1 MIMQKQMDNN
11 NQRGFTSSIGA
22 ILAAAGGAVGLGN
35 IWRYPYMVGQNGGGA
50 FLILNMFFV
59 LMIGIP
65 LMMSEFVIGRRT
77 QSNVVGAYRKL
88 APKQKGWTLL
98 GYFSILAALLIY
110 AFYSVVAGWTL
121 NYIVMAST
129 NQLAGLT
136 PMEVAETFEHFTS
149 HSIWPVIFQLLF
161 LGLTALVIS
170 FGVQKGIEKISKILM
185 PVLFIL
191 LLLMVVRSLT
201 LPGAREGLHFL
212 FHPDLSKLTGDS
224 ILGALGQ
231 SFFSLSLGMGAMVTY
246 GSYIRKED
254 SLFKTSLWISVCDL
268 MVAILAGVVIFPAV
282 FSFGMDPASGPQ
294 LVYVVLPNVFNSM
307 PMGGLFAAVFFI
319 LLGIAALTS
328 TISLQEIVVAFSVEE
343 LHWSRRKSSIIS
355 MVVVFFVG
363 VFCAL
368 SFGPLEHVK
377 FFGRTFFDFFDLIT
391 ASYMMPIG
399 ALAMTIF
406 LGWFYPK
413 VEVKDEITNG
423 GMLKGKL
430 FELYYFILRFV
441 APIALV
447 IIIISGIV
455 G

>member
-1 MIMQKQMDNN
+1 MANET
-11 NQRGFTSSIGA
+11 RGFTSNTGA

-35 IWRYPYMVGQNGGGA
+35 IWRYPYMLGQNGGGA
-50 FLILNMFFV
+50 FLIVNMFFV

-65 LMMSEFVIGRRT
+65 LMMTEFVIGRRT
-77 QSNVVGAYRKL
+77 QSNVVGAYKKLERK
-88 APKQKGWTLL
+88 KGWATI
-98 GYFSILAALLIY
+98 GYFSILGAVLIY

-121 NYIVMAST
+121 NYIVMACT
-129 NQLAGLT
+129 NQLSGLT
-136 PMEVAETFEHFTS
+136 PNEVADAFASFTS
-149 HSIWPVIFQLLF
+149 HSFWPVLFQLAF
-161 LGLTALVIS
+161 LALTALVIS

-185 PVLFIL
+185 PVLFFL

-201 LPGAREGLHFL
+201 LPGAKEGLQFL
-212 FHPDLSKLTGDS
+212 FKPDFSKLTGAGV
-224 ILGALGQ
+224 LGALGQ

-268 MVAILAGVVIFPAV
+268 LVAILAGVVIFPAV
-282 FSFGMDPASGPQ
+282 FSFGMDPAAGPQ

-307 PMGGLFAAVFFI
+307 PMGALFAAIFFV

-328 TISLQEIVVAFSVEE
+328 TISLQEIIVAFSVEE

-355 MVVVFFVG
+355 MISIFVIG
-363 VFCAL
+363 IFCTL
-368 SFGPLEHVK
+368 SFGPIKHWTL
-377 FFGRTFFDFFDLIT
+377 FDRTIFDLFDLIT
-391 ASYMMPIG
+391 ASYLMPIG
-399 ALAMTIF
+399 ALATTIF

-423 GMLKGKL
+423 GALKGKL

-441 APIALV
+441 APIALIV
-447 IIIISGIV
+447 ILVSGII

>member
-1 MIMQKQMDNN
+1 MDNN
-11 NQRGFTSSIGA
+11 QQRGFTSNIGA

-35 IWRYPYMVGQNGGGA
+35 IWRYPYMLGQNGGGA
-50 FLILNMFFV
+50 FLIVNMIFV

-65 LMMSEFVIGRRT
+65 LMMTEFVIGRRT

-88 APKQKGWTLL
+88 APNHKGWTAL
-98 GYFSILAALLIY
+98 GYFGILAAVLIY

-121 NYIVMAST
+121 NYIVMACS
-129 NQLAGLT
+129 NQLSGMSPA
-136 PMEVAETFEHFTS
+136 EVADTFSNFTAGS
-149 HSIWPVIFQLLF
+149 FWPVLYQFLF
-161 LGLTALVIS
+161 LTLTALVIS

-201 LPGAREGLHFL
+201 LPGAKEGLRFL
-212 FHPDLSKLTGDS
+212 FHPDFSKLNGAGV
-224 ILGALGQ
+224 LGGLGQ

-282 FSFGMDPASGPQ
+282 FSFGMDPAGGPQ

-307 PMGGLFAAVFFI
+307 PMGALFAAIFFV

-328 TISLQEIVVAFSVEE
+328 TISLQEIIVAFSVEE

-355 MVVVFFVG
+355 MLTIFIIG
-363 VFCAL
+363 IFCTL
-368 SFGPLEHVK
+368 SFGPLK
-377 FFGRTFFDFFDLIT
+377 NATLFGKTIFDLFDLIT
-391 ASYMMPIG
+391 ASYLMPIG

-406 LGWFYPK
+406 LGWVYPK

-423 GMLKGKL
+423 GTLKGNL
-430 FELYYFILRFV
+430 FEVYYFILRFV
-441 APIALV
+441 APIALA
-447 IIIISGIV
+447 IILVSGIF
-455 G
+455 GQ

>member
-1 MIMQKQMDNN
+1 MANET
-11 NQRGFTSSIGA
+11 RGFTSNIGA

-35 IWRYPYMVGQNGGGA
+35 IWRYPYMLGQNGGGA
-50 FLILNMFFV
+50 FLLVNMLFV

-77 QSNVVGAYRKL
+77 QSNVVGAYRKMS
-88 APKQKGWTLL
+88 PDHKGWTVL
-98 GYFSILAALLIY
+98 GYFGIIAAVLIY

-129 NQLAGLT
+129 GHLSGLE
-136 PMEVAETFEHFTS
+136 PAEVSEAFSAFTS
-149 HSIWPVIFQLLF
+149 HSFWPVLCQLLF
-161 LGLTALVIS
+161 LALTALVIT
-170 FGVQKGIEKISKILM
+170 FGVQKGIEKVSKILM

-191 LLLMVVRSLT
+191 LLLMCVRSLT
-201 LPGAREGLHFL
+201 LPAASEGLSFL
-212 FHPDLSKLTGDS
+212 FRPDFSKLTGQGV
-224 ILGALGQ
+224 LGALGQ

-254 SLFKTSLWISVCDL
+254 SLFKTSLWISICDL

-282 FSFGMDPASGPQ
+282 FSFGMDPAGGPQ

-307 PMGGLFAAVFFI
+307 PMGGVFAAIFFL

-328 TISLQEIVVAFSVEE
+328 TISLQEIVVAFTVEE

-355 MVVVFFVG
+355 MLVVFFIG
-363 VFCAL
+363 VFCTL
-368 SFGPLEHVK
+368 SFGVLK
-377 FFGRTFFDFFDLIT
+377 DATIFGHTVFEFFDMIT
-391 ASYMMPIG
+391 ASYLMPIG

-406 LGWFYPK
+406 LGWFFPK
-413 VEVKDEITNG
+413 VEIKDEITNG
-423 GMLKGKL
+423 GTLKGKL
-430 FELYYFILRFV
+430 FELYYFILRYV
-441 APIALV
+441 APLALLV
-447 IIIISGIV
+447 ILISGIV

>member
-1 MIMQKQMDNN
+1 MTQDNN
-11 NQRGFTSSIGA
+11 NRGFTSNIGA

-35 IWRYPYMVGQNGGGA
+35 IWRYPYMLGQNGGGA
-50 FLILNMFFV
+50 FLLVNMIFV

-65 LMMSEFVIGRRT
+65 LMMTEFVIGRRT

-88 APKQKGWTLL
+88 APEHKGWTAL
-98 GYFSILAALLIY
+98 GYFGILAAVLIY

-121 NYIVMAST
+121 NYIVMACT
-129 NQLAGLT
+129 NQLSGLT
-136 PMEVAETFEHFTS
+136 PTEVADTFANFTAGS
-149 HSIWPVIFQLLF
+149 FWPVLYQLLF
-161 LGLTALVIS
+161 LTLTALVIS

-201 LPGAREGLHFL
+201 LPGAKEGLNFL
-212 FHPDLSKLTGDS
+212 FKPDFSKLTGAGV
-224 ILGALGQ
+224 LGALGQ

-282 FSFGMDPASGPQ
+282 FSFGMDPAGGPQ

-307 PMGGLFAAVFFI
+307 PMGALFAAIFFI

-328 TISLQEIVVAFSVEE
+328 TISLQEIIVAFNVEE

-355 MVVVFFVG
+355 MLSIFVIG
-363 VFCAL
+363 IFCTL
-368 SFGPLEHVK
+368 SFGPLK
-377 FFGRTFFDFFDLIT
+377 NATLFGKTIFDLFDLIT
-391 ASYMMPIG
+391 ASYLMPIG

-423 GMLKGKL
+423 GTLKGKL

-441 APIALV
+441 APIALL
-447 IIIISGIV
+447 IIIVSGIV

>member
-1 MIMQKQMDNN
+1 MTLQNN
-11 NQRGFTSSIGA
+11 NRGFTSNIGA

-35 IWRYPYMVGQNGGGA
+35 IWRYPYMLGQNGGGA
-50 FLILNMFFV
+50 FLLVNMFFV
-59 LMIGIP
+59 LAIGIP
-65 LMMSEFVIGRRT
+65 LMMTEFVIGRRS
-77 QSNVVGAYRKL
+77 QSNAVGAYKKL
-88 APKQKGWTLL
+88 AKNKGWTII
-98 GYFSILAALLIY
+98 GYFSIVAAVLIY
-110 AFYSVVAGWTL
+110 AFYSVVAGWTI
-121 NYIVMAST
+121 NYIVMACT
-129 NQLAGLT
+129 NQLSGLN
-136 PMEVAETFEHFTS
+136 PEEVAEAFASFTA
-149 HSIWPVIFQLLF
+149 HTYWPVICQLVF
-161 LGLTALVIS
+161 LAITALVIS

-185 PVLFIL
+185 PVLFVL
-191 LLLMVVRSLT
+191 LLFMCVRSLT
-201 LPGAREGLHFL
+201 LPGAGEGLRFL
-212 FHPDLSKLTGDS
+212 FQPDFSKLNGAS

-254 SLFKTSLWISVCDL
+254 SLFKTSLWISICDL
-268 MVAILAGVVIFPAV
+268 LVAILAGVVIFPAV
-282 FSFGMDPASGPQ
+282 FSFGMDPAGGPQ

-328 TISLQEIVVAFSVEE
+328 TISLQEIIVAFNVEE

-355 MVVVFFVG
+355 MLVVFFIG
-363 VFCAL
+363 VFCTL
-368 SFGPLEHVK
+368 SFGPLNHWK
-377 FFGRTFFDFFDLIT
+377 IYGRTIFDFFDLIT

-423 GMLKGKL
+423 GTLKGKL
-430 FELYYFILRFV
+430 FEAYYFILRYV
-441 APIALV
+441 APLALIV
-447 IIIISGIV
+447 IIISGIV

>member
-1 MIMQKQMDNN
+1 M
-11 NQRGFTSSIGA
+11 
-22 ILAAAGGAVGLGN
+22 AAAGGAVGLGN
-35 IWRYPYMVGQNGGGA
+35 IWRYPYMLGQNGGGA
-50 FLILNMFFV
+50 FLIVNMFFV

-65 LMMSEFVIGRRT
+65 LMMTEFVIGRRT
-77 QSNVVGAYRKL
+77 QSNVVGAYKKL
-88 APKQKGWTLL
+88 EQKKGWAAI
-98 GYFSILAALLIY
+98 GYFSILAAVLIY

-121 NYIVMAST
+121 NYIVMACT
-129 NQLAGLT
+129 NRLSGLT
-136 PMEVAETFEHFTS
+136 PNEVADAFASFTAS
-149 HSIWPVIFQLLF
+149 SFWPLLYQFCF
-161 LGLTALVIS
+161 LILTALVIS

-185 PVLFIL
+185 PVLFFL

-201 LPGAREGLHFL
+201 LPGAKEGLQFL
-212 FHPDLSKLTGDS
+212 FKPDFSKLTGAGV
-224 ILGALGQ
+224 LGALGQ

-268 MVAILAGVVIFPAV
+268 LVAILAGVVIFPAV
-282 FSFGMDPASGPQ
+282 FSFGMDPAGGPQ

-307 PMGGLFAAVFFI
+307 PMGGLFAAVFFL

-328 TISLQEIVVAFSVEE
+328 TISLQEIIVAFNVEE

-355 MVVVFFVG
+355 MISIFVIG
-363 VFCAL
+363 IFCTL
-368 SFGPLEHVK
+368 SFGPIKHWTL
-377 FFGRTFFDFFDLIT
+377 FDRTIFDLFDLVT
-391 ASYMMPIG
+391 ASYLMPIG
-399 ALAMTIF
+399 ALATTIF

-423 GMLKGKL
+423 GALKGKL

-441 APIALV
+441 APIALIV
-447 IIIISGIV
+447 ILVSGII

>member
-1 MIMQKQMDNN
+1 MANET
-11 NQRGFTSSIGA
+11 RGFTSNIGA

-35 IWRYPYMVGQNGGGA
+35 IWRYPYMLGQNGGGA
-50 FLILNMFFV
+50 FLLVNMFFV

-77 QSNVVGAYRKL
+77 QSNVVGAYRKMS
-88 APKQKGWTLL
+88 PDHQGWTVL
-98 GYFSILAALLIY
+98 GYFGIIAAVLIY

-129 NQLAGLT
+129 GHLSGLE
-136 PMEVAETFEHFTS
+136 PAEVSEAFSAFTS
-149 HSIWPVIFQLLF
+149 HSFWPVLCQLLF
-161 LGLTALVIS
+161 LALTALVIT
-170 FGVQKGIEKISKILM
+170 FGVQKGIEKVSKILM

-191 LLLMVVRSLT
+191 LLLMCVRSLT
-201 LPGAREGLHFL
+201 LPAASEGLSFL
-212 FHPDLSKLTGDS
+212 FRPDFSKLTGQGV
-224 ILGALGQ
+224 LGALGQ

-268 MVAILAGVVIFPAV
+268 LVAILAGVVIFPAV
-282 FSFGMDPASGPQ
+282 FSFGMDPAGGPQ

-307 PMGGLFAAVFFI
+307 PMGGVFAAIFFL

-328 TISLQEIVVAFSVEE
+328 TISLQEIVVAFTVEE

-355 MVVVFFVG
+355 MLVVFFIG

-368 SFGPLEHVK
+368 SFGVLK
-377 FFGRTFFDFFDLIT
+377 DATIFGHTVFEFFDMIT
-391 ASYMMPIG
+391 ASYLMPIG

-406 LGWFYPK
+406 LGWFFPK
-413 VEVKDEITNG
+413 VEIKDEITNG
-423 GMLKGKL
+423 GTLKGKL
-430 FELYYFILRFV
+430 FELYYFILRYV
-441 APIALV
+441 APLALLV
-447 IIIISGIV
+447 ILISGIV

>member
-1 MIMQKQMDNN
+1 MTTQDNN
-11 NQRGFTSSIGA
+11 RGFTSNIGA

-35 IWRYPYMVGQNGGGA
+35 IWRYPYMLGQNGGGA
-50 FLILNMFFV
+50 FLLVNMFFV
-59 LMIGIP
+59 LAIGIP
-65 LMMSEFVIGRRT
+65 LMMTEFVIGRRT

-88 APKQKGWTLL
+88 APNHKGWTAL
-98 GYFSILAALLIY
+98 GYFGILAAVLIY

-121 NYIVMAST
+121 NYIVMACT
-129 NQLAGLT
+129 NQLSGLT
-136 PMEVAETFEHFTS
+136 PTEVADTFASFTAGS
-149 HSIWPVIFQLLF
+149 FWPVLYQLLF
-161 LGLTALVIS
+161 LTLTALVIS

-201 LPGAREGLHFL
+201 LPGAKEGLNFL
-212 FHPDLSKLTGDS
+212 FKPDFSKLTGAGV
-224 ILGALGQ
+224 LGALGQ

-282 FSFGMDPASGPQ
+282 FSFGMDPAGGPQ

-307 PMGGLFAAVFFI
+307 PMGGLFAAVFFL

-328 TISLQEIVVAFSVEE
+328 TISLQEIIVAFNVEE

-355 MVVVFFVG
+355 MISIFVIG
-363 VFCAL
+363 IFCTL
-368 SFGPLEHVK
+368 SFGPIKHWTL
-377 FFGRTFFDFFDLIT
+377 FDRNIFDLFDLIT
-391 ASYMMPIG
+391 ASYLMPIG

-423 GMLKGKL
+423 GTLKGNL

-441 APIALV
+441 APIALL
-447 IIIISGIV
+447 IIIVSGIV

>member
-1 MIMQKQMDNN
+1 MANE
-11 NQRGFTSSIGA
+11 QRGFTSNIGA

-35 IWRYPYMVGQNGGGA
+35 IWRYPYMLGQNGGGA
-50 FLILNMFFV
+50 FLLVNLFFV

-65 LMMSEFVIGRRT
+65 LMMTEFVIGRRT
-77 QSNVVGAYRKL
+77 QSNVVGAYKKLERK
-88 APKQKGWTLL
+88 KGWAAI
-98 GYFSILAALLIY
+98 GYFSILGAVLIY

-121 NYIVMAST
+121 NYIVMACT
-129 NQLAGLT
+129 NQLSGLT
-136 PMEVAETFEHFTS
+136 PNEVADAFASFTS
-149 HSIWPVIFQLLF
+149 HSFWPVLFQLAF
-161 LGLTALVIS
+161 LALTALVIS

-201 LPGAREGLHFL
+201 LPGAKEGLHFL
-212 FHPDLSKLTGDS
+212 FKPDFSKLTGAGV
-224 ILGALGQ
+224 LGALGQ

-268 MVAILAGVVIFPAV
+268 LVAILAGVVIFPAV
-282 FSFGMDPASGPQ
+282 FSFGMDPAAGPQ

-307 PMGGLFAAVFFI
+307 PMGALFAAIFFV

-328 TISLQEIVVAFSVEE
+328 TISLQEIIVAFSVEE

-355 MVVVFFVG
+355 MISIFVIG
-363 VFCAL
+363 IFCTL
-368 SFGPLEHVK
+368 SFGPIKHWTL
-377 FFGRTFFDFFDLIT
+377 FDRTIFDLFDLVT
-391 ASYMMPIG
+391 ASYLMPIG
-399 ALAMTIF
+399 ALATTIF

-423 GMLKGKL
+423 GALKGRL

-441 APIALV
+441 APLALIV
-447 IIIISGIV
+447 ILVSGII

>member
-1 MIMQKQMDNN
+1 M
-11 NQRGFTSSIGA
+11 
-22 ILAAAGGAVGLGN
+22 AAAGGAVGLGN
-35 IWRYPYMVGQNGGGA
+35 IWRYPYMLGQNGGGA
-50 FLILNMFFV
+50 FLIVNMFFV

-65 LMMSEFVIGRRT
+65 LMMTEFVIGRRT
-77 QSNVVGAYRKL
+77 QSNVVGAYKKLERK
-88 APKQKGWTLL
+88 KGWATI
-98 GYFSILAALLIY
+98 GYFGILAAVLIY

-121 NYIVMAST
+121 NYIVMACT
-129 NQLAGLT
+129 NQLSGLT
-136 PMEVAETFEHFTS
+136 PNEVADAFASFTS
-149 HSIWPVIFQLLF
+149 HSFWPVLFQLAF
-161 LGLTALVIS
+161 LALTALVIS

-201 LPGAREGLHFL
+201 LPGAKEGLQFL
-212 FHPDLSKLTGDS
+212 FKPDFSKLTGAGV
-224 ILGALGQ
+224 LGALGQ

-282 FSFGMDPASGPQ
+282 FSFGMDPAGGPQ

-307 PMGGLFAAVFFI
+307 PMGGLFAAVFFL

-328 TISLQEIVVAFSVEE
+328 TISLQEIIVAFSVEE

-355 MVVVFFVG
+355 MISIFVIG
-363 VFCAL
+363 IFCTL
-368 SFGPLEHVK
+368 SFGPIKHWTL
-377 FFGRTFFDFFDLIT
+377 FDRTIFDLFDLIT
-391 ASYMMPIG
+391 ASYLMPIG
-399 ALAMTIF
+399 ALATTIF

-423 GMLKGKL
+423 GALKGKL

-441 APIALV
+441 APIALIV
-447 IIIISGIV
+447 ILVSGII

>member
-1 MIMQKQMDNN
+1 MANE
-11 NQRGFTSSIGA
+11 QRGFTSNIGA

-35 IWRYPYMVGQNGGGA
+35 IWRYPYMLGQNGGGA
-50 FLILNMFFV
+50 FLLVNLFFV

-65 LMMSEFVIGRRT
+65 LMMTEFVIGRRT
-77 QSNVVGAYRKL
+77 QSNVVGAYKKLERK
-88 APKQKGWTLL
+88 KGWAAI
-98 GYFSILAALLIY
+98 GYFSILGAVLIY

-121 NYIVMAST
+121 NYIVMACT
-129 NQLAGLT
+129 NQLSGLT
-136 PMEVAETFEHFTS
+136 PNEVADAFASFTS
-149 HSIWPVIFQLLF
+149 HSFWPVLFQLAF
-161 LGLTALVIS
+161 LALTALVIS

-201 LPGAREGLHFL
+201 LPGAKEGLHFL
-212 FHPDLSKLTGDS
+212 FKPDFSKLTGAGV
-224 ILGALGQ
+224 LGALGQ

-268 MVAILAGVVIFPAV
+268 LVAILAGVVIFPAV
-282 FSFGMDPASGPQ
+282 FSFGMDPAAGPQ

-307 PMGGLFAAVFFI
+307 PMGALFAAIFFV

-328 TISLQEIVVAFSVEE
+328 TISLQEIIVAFSVEE

-355 MVVVFFVG
+355 MISIFVIG
-363 VFCAL
+363 IFCTL
-368 SFGPLEHVK
+368 SFGPIKHWTL
-377 FFGRTFFDFFDLIT
+377 FDRTIFDLFDLVT
-391 ASYMMPIG
+391 ASYLMPIG
-399 ALAMTIF
+399 ALATTIF

-423 GMLKGKL
+423 GVLKGRL

-441 APIALV
+441 APIALIV
-447 IIIISGIV
+447 ILVSGII

>member
-1 MIMQKQMDNN
+1 M
-11 NQRGFTSSIGA
+11 
-22 ILAAAGGAVGLGN
+22 GN
-35 IWRYPYMVGQNGGGA
+35 IWRYPYMLGQNGGGA
-50 FLILNMFFV
+50 FLLVNMFFV
-59 LMIGIP
+59 LAIGIP
-65 LMMSEFVIGRRT
+65 LMMTEFVIGRRT

-88 APKQKGWTLL
+88 APNHKGWTAL
-98 GYFSILAALLIY
+98 GYFGILAAVLIY

-121 NYIVMAST
+121 NYIVMACT
-129 NQLAGLT
+129 NQLSGLT
-136 PMEVAETFEHFTS
+136 PTEVADTFASFTAGS
-149 HSIWPVIFQLLF
+149 FWPVLYQLLF
-161 LGLTALVIS
+161 LTLTALVIS

-201 LPGAREGLHFL
+201 LPGAKEGLNFL
-212 FHPDLSKLTGDS
+212 FKPDFSKLTGAGV
-224 ILGALGQ
+224 LGALGQ

-282 FSFGMDPASGPQ
+282 FSFGMDPAGGPQ

-307 PMGGLFAAVFFI
+307 PMGGLFAAVFFL

-328 TISLQEIVVAFSVEE
+328 TISLQEIIVAFNVEE

-355 MVVVFFVG
+355 MISIFVIG
-363 VFCAL
+363 IFCTL
-368 SFGPLEHVK
+368 SFGPIKHWTL
-377 FFGRTFFDFFDLIT
+377 FDRNIFDLFDLIT
-391 ASYMMPIG
+391 ASYLMPIG

-423 GMLKGKL
+423 GTLKGNL

-441 APIALV
+441 APIALL
-447 IIIISGIV
+447 IIIVSGIV

>member
-1 MIMQKQMDNN
+1 MANE
-11 NQRGFTSSIGA
+11 QRGFTSNIGA

-35 IWRYPYMVGQNGGGA
+35 IWRYPYMLGQNGGGA
-50 FLILNMFFV
+50 FLIVNMIFV

-65 LMMSEFVIGRRT
+65 LMMTEFVIGRRT

-88 APKQKGWTLL
+88 APQHKGWTAL
-98 GYFSILAALLIY
+98 GYFGILAAVMIY

-121 NYIVMAST
+121 NYIVMACT
-129 NQLAGLT
+129 NKLSGLS
-136 PMEVAETFEHFTS
+136 PAEVADTFANFTS
-149 HSIWPVIFQLLF
+149 GSFWPVFCQLCF
-161 LGLTALVIS
+161 LVITALVIS

-201 LPGAREGLHFL
+201 LPGAKEGLHFL
-212 FHPDLSKLTGDS
+212 FKPDFSKLTGAGV
-224 ILGALGQ
+224 LGALGQ

-268 MVAILAGVVIFPAV
+268 LVAILAGVVIFPAV
-282 FSFGMDPASGPQ
+282 FSFGMDPAGGPQ

-307 PMGGLFAAVFFI
+307 PMGGLFAAIFFV

-328 TISLQEIVVAFSVEE
+328 TISLQEIIVAFSVEE

-355 MVVVFFVG
+355 MISIFVIG
-363 VFCAL
+363 IFCTL
-368 SFGPLEHVK
+368 SFGPIKHWTL
-377 FFGRTFFDFFDLIT
+377 FDRTIFDLFDLIT
-391 ASYMMPIG
+391 ASYLMPIG

-423 GMLKGKL
+423 GALKGKL
-430 FELYYFILRFV
+430 FEVYYFILRFV
-441 APIALV
+441 APIALI

>member
-1 MIMQKQMDNN
+1 MANE
-11 NQRGFTSSIGA
+11 QRGFTSNIGA

-35 IWRYPYMVGQNGGGA
+35 IWRYPYMLGQNGGGA
-50 FLILNMFFV
+50 FLIVNMFFV

-65 LMMSEFVIGRRT
+65 LMMTEFVIGRRT
-77 QSNVVGAYRKL
+77 QSNVVGAYKKLERK
-88 APKQKGWTLL
+88 KGWATI
-98 GYFSILAALLIY
+98 GYFSILGAVLIY

-121 NYIVMAST
+121 NYIVMACT
-129 NQLAGLT
+129 NQLSGLT
-136 PMEVAETFEHFTS
+136 PNEVADAFASFTS
-149 HSIWPVIFQLLF
+149 HSFWPVLFQLAF
-161 LGLTALVIS
+161 LALTALVIS

-201 LPGAREGLHFL
+201 LPGAKEGLQFL
-212 FHPDLSKLTGDS
+212 FKPDFSKLTGAGV
-224 ILGALGQ
+224 LGALGQ

-268 MVAILAGVVIFPAV
+268 LVAILAGVVIFPAV
-282 FSFGMDPASGPQ
+282 FSFGMDPAGGPQ

-307 PMGGLFAAVFFI
+307 PMGGLFAAVFFL

-328 TISLQEIVVAFSVEE
+328 TISLQEIIVAFSVEE

-355 MVVVFFVG
+355 MISIFVIG
-363 VFCAL
+363 IFCTL
-368 SFGPLEHVK
+368 SFGPIKHWTL
-377 FFGRTFFDFFDLIT
+377 FDRTIFDLFDLIT
-391 ASYMMPIG
+391 ASYLMPIG
-399 ALAMTIF
+399 ALATTIF

-423 GMLKGKL
+423 GALKGKL

-441 APIALV
+441 APIALIV
-447 IIIISGIV
+447 ILVSGII